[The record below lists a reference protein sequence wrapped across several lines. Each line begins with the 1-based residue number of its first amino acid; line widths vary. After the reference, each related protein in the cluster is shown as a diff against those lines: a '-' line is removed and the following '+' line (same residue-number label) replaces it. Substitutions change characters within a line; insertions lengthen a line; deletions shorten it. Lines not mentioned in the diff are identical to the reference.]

1 MRRPSAPFLAVVGL
15 LIGILVMA
23 LVLPDHASDTPAGR
37 VDTPSTTSDVDR
49 SEARP

>member
-23 LVLPDHASDTPAGR
+23 LVLPDHATDSPGGNE
-37 VDTPSTTSDVDR
+37 VPTTTTVVDR
-49 SEARP
+49 SGAQP